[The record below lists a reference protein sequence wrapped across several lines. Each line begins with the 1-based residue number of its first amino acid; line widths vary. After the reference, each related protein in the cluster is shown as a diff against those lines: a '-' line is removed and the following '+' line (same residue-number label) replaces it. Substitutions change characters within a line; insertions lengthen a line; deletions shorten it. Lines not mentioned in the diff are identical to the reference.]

1 MVHCPT
7 WSLKLLFVL
16 HRGNVQRRTYLSLP
30 EKESL
35 CMWVTENEEKLRILR
50 SNLAA
55 LTTAD
60 LGEVP
65 VKNTDGLDILGH
77 DG

>member
-1 MVHCPT
+1 
-7 WSLKLLFVL
+7 
-16 HRGNVQRRTYLSLP
+16 
-30 EKESL
+30 
-35 CMWVTENEEKLRILR
+35 MWVTENEEKLRIPR